1 MDFYSHSPWW
11 KDVAAA
17 SQIRQADKGDL
28 MRRRGGTRN
37 AIWLAECHA
46 SCTKTARWLEIGR
59 YGVSAHG

>member
-28 MRRRGGTRN
+28 MRRRSGTRN

-46 SCTKTARWLEIGR
+46 SCNQDCEMA
-59 YGVSAHG
+59 